1 MRNFLRSDDTTTDDE
16 TQSDENEET
25 SMSRDT
31 TTPDSDEQPAYTG
44 TQPVYTGVVYENE
57 SDAEATADPDTDVID
72 DQPHPTFTPAST
84 ESGYGTDS
92 SSYGTDSSYGTNSSY
107 GEPSAT
113 AVSDPAKEDEGF
125 TRPVSAVEPA
135 EDEPVAAVPGDES
148 AMTLPEDRSVA
159 DEPMTGLPADE
170 PMTAVPADEP
180 MTAVPADEPVAAV
193 PADQPVAASAP
204 VSKPVAVSTADEP
217 LLANTELMR
226 ASWQQVQAGFVDD
239 PKAAVSDA
247 ADLIDNTVQTLVD
260 TLQQRQRQLR
270 AMLNSDSA
278 TGATNSNGFDSAPS
292 DVPDT
297 EQLRLMMHRYRSL
310 FNQLVRS

>member
-16 TQSDENEET
+16 TQTDENEET

-31 TTPDSDEQPAYTG
+31 TAPDSDEPPAYTG
-44 TQPVYTGVVYENE
+44 TQPVYTGVVYENG

-72 DQPHPTFTPAST
+72 DQPQPTFTPAST
-84 ESGYGTDS
+84 ES
-92 SSYGTDSSYGTNSSY
+92 SYGSGSSY
-107 GEPSAT
+107 GEPGTT
-113 AVSDPAKEDEGF
+113 AVSDPAGEDEGF
-125 TRPVSAVEPA
+125 TRPVLAVAPA
-135 EDEPVAAVPGDES
+135 GAESVAAVPADEP

-159 DEPMTGLPADE
+159 
-170 PMTAVPADEP
+170 AVPADEP
-180 MTAVPADEPVAAV
+180 MTDLPADEPVAAV
-193 PADQPVAASAP
+193 PADEPMAASTTMRKPVAASA
-204 VSKPVAVSTADEP
+204 VDEP

-247 ADLIDNTVQTLVD
+247 ANLIDNTVRTLID

-270 AMLNSDSA
+270 DMSDS
-278 TGATNSNGFDSAPS
+278 GAANGVSNSNGFDSAPS
-292 DVPDT
+292 DVQDT

>member
-16 TQSDENEET
+16 TQTDENEET

-31 TTPDSDEQPAYTG
+31 TAPDTTAPDSDEPPAYTG
-44 TQPVYTGVVYENE
+44 TQPVSTGVVYANG
-57 SDAEATADPDTDVID
+57 SDAEATADPVTDVID

-84 ESGYGTDS
+84 ES
-92 SSYGTDSSYGTNSSY
+92 
-107 GEPSAT
+107 
-113 AVSDPAKEDEGF
+113 
-125 TRPVSAVEPA
+125 
-135 EDEPVAAVPGDES
+135 

-159 DEPMTGLPADE
+159 
-170 PMTAVPADEP
+170 AVPADER
-180 MTAVPADEPVAAV
+180 VAASTK
-193 PADQPVAASAP
+193 ASKPVAAST
-204 VSKPVAVSTADEP
+204 VDEP

-247 ADLIDNTVQTLVD
+247 ANLIDNTVQTLID

-270 AMLNSDSA
+270 DMSHS
-278 TGATNSNGFDSAPS
+278 GAANGVTNSNGFDSAPS
-292 DVPDT
+292 DVQDT